1 MVMAVVSAKET
12 LGVRCLYLR
21 MAGWKLDITWY
32 FDMSMGIAYSISSES
47 VFRATLIGLASTI
60 RGHCVHKAASTF
72 ARITAVKKWIK
83 DNTRGT
89 EDSNKCST

>member
-1 MVMAVVSAKET
+1 MSVSENGRFEFET
-12 LGVRCLYLR
+12 YYFNYVNGHSIYLV
-21 MAGWKLDITWY
+21 
-32 FDMSMGIAYSISSES
+32 ES

-89 EDSNKCST
+89 EDSNKCSK

>member
-1 MVMAVVSAKET
+1 
-12 LGVRCLYLR
+12 
-21 MAGWKLDITWY
+21 
-32 FDMSMGIAYSISSES
+32 MGIALHSISSES

-89 EDSNKCST
+89 EDSNKCSK

>member
-1 MVMAVVSAKET
+1 MVMGVVSAKEI
-12 LGVRCLYLR
+12 LVVRCLYLR
-21 MAGWKLDITWY
+21 MAGLNLRHIISI
-32 FDMSMGIAYSISSES
+32 MSMGIAYLVES

-89 EDSNKCST
+89 EDSNKCSI